1 MSDAAPEEDLW
12 TTLRREIDRNALR
25 ARNGLK
31 YLAGG
36 RFVRTGVSP
45 RDLVWRHGKAELW
58 RYQSDHRTRQPPLL
72 VYVGLVGRG
81 YVFDLFPGNSFVA
94 KLMAAGFDVFVLDWG
109 VPDEAEAQ
117 NTIATYTHDM
127 LPRAVDAVLE
137 ASGEDDLTILGYCMG
152 GCLTLGSLGCGIDL
166 PVRSLILMATPTDFS
181 KMGEFFDPI
190 RSGSFDLESLID
202 ETGNVSAS
210 LVRASFRVRKP
221 TSDLVVYANLWQN
234 LWNDT
239 YMEAFQAFNEWAN
252 DAVPFPGAAFRE
264 FARDWLIANGLVN
277 GTLRIRG
284 RKLDLSRIRV
294 PVLCVIAEK
303 DDIVPIAA
311 AEPLPG
317 LLTGAEVQTLR
328 LPAGHVNLVTGKPAD
343 KVTIPAIVDF
353 LERNAKEKAA

>member
-1 MSDAAPEEDLW
+1 MSDTTQETDIW
-12 TTLRREIDRNALR
+12 TTIRREVDRNALR
-25 ARNGLK
+25 AKNGIK
-31 YLAGG
+31 YLAGA

-45 RDLVWRHGKAELW
+45 RDLIWRQGKAELW
-58 RYQSDHRTRQPPLL
+58 RYRSDRRTRRPPLL
-72 VYVGLVGRG
+72 IYVGLVGRG
-81 YVFDLFPGNSFVA
+81 YVFDLFPGNSFVG

-127 LPRAVDAVLE
+127 LPRAVEALLE
-137 ASGEDDLTILGYCMG
+137 ASGEDDLNVVGYCMG
-152 GCLTLGSLGCGIDL
+152 GCLTLGALGGGVDL

-181 KMGEFFDPI
+181 KMGEFFTPI

-202 ETGNVSAS
+202 ETGNVPAS
-210 LVRASFRVRKP
+210 LIRASFRVRKP

-264 FARDWLIANGLVN
+264 FANDWLITNGLVN
-277 GTLRIRG
+277 RTLAIRG
-284 RKLDLSRIRV
+284 RKVDLSRIRV

-317 LLTGAEVQTLR
+317 LLTGADVRTVR
-328 LPAGHVNLVTGKPAD
+328 LPAGHVNLVTGKPCD

-353 LERNAKEKAA
+353 LEHNAKEEAA